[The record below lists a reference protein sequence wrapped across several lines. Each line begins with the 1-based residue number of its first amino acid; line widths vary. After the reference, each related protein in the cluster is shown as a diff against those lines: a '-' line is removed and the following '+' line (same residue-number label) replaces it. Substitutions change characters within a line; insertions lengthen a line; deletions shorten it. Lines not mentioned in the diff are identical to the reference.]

1 LQGWQSLSNGKAGD
15 KQLLS
20 FPQRE
25 IFRPAPQ
32 PAVGAVQPGPQ
43 RYSTLAA
50 NDAAR
55 PRRRS
60 RYNWDG
66 RYVSQAAGEP
76 DGPSLGRRVL
86 LPAGALALLAGVALG
101 AFYLMHTFATGPD
114 AAVASATQTKVKATV
129 AAVAQVPTAPTEAP
143 KASATAAQNT
153 AERIAAPAASVKT
166 AAIAPKGVAVAAKVP
181 APDNAR
187 WGEAADANPTPAS
200 QPQAAEEA
208 DSGPKVNDPQS
219 APVPTEAP
227 KMAAPKTEA
236 PKAEPVKKLAYAAPA
251 QASQPVDKA
260 ATAALPPA
268 APSKDTAL
276 PGVNSSPLSVPT
288 TASAGE
294 AVGGAGGYMSTVSS
308 DVRLHASASGGSR
321 SIGVVPKKATVQ
333 VLTCKGWC
341 RISYKG
347 QEGYIYKSFLGHAS
361 APAPAPAA
369 PEKAAAASATQTQQ
383 NTAKPATAAPV
394 ANAEALKA
402 AAERTLMQRD

>member
-1 LQGWQSLSNGKAGD
+1 LQGWQNLSNGKAGD

-32 PAVGAVQPGPQ
+32 PAVGAVQTGPQ

-76 DGPSLGRRVL
+76 EGPSLGRRVL

-114 AAVASATQTKVKATV
+114 AAVASVTPTKAETTV
-129 AAVAQVPTAPTEAP
+129 AAVAQVPAAPAKAP

-153 AERIAAPAASVKT
+153 AARVAAPAASVKT
-166 AAIAPKGVAVAAKVP
+166 AAVAPKGAAVAVKVP

-187 WGEAADANPTPAS
+187 WGDDADAKAAAAPQPQVAAADA
-200 QPQAAEEA
+200 
-208 DSGPKVNDPQS
+208 GPKVNDPQS

-236 PKAEPVKKLAYAAPA
+236 PKAEVVKKLAYAAPSE
-251 QASQPVDKA
+251 ASHPVDKA
-260 ATAALPPA
+260 VTAALPPA

-276 PGVNSSPLSVPT
+276 PGVDPSPLSVPT
-288 TASAGE
+288 KASAGD
-294 AVGGAGGYMSTVSS
+294 ADSSTGGYMSTVST
-308 DVRLHASASGGSR
+308 DVRLHASASGSSR
-321 SIGVVPKKATVQ
+321 SIGVVPRKATVH

-347 QEGYIYKSFLGHAS
+347 QEGYIYKSFLGHA
-361 APAPAPAA
+361 AAPAPAA
-369 PEKAAAASATQTQQ
+369 PQKAAAAAPVAETQP
-383 NTAKPATAAPV
+383 NTAKPAAAAPA
-394 ANAEALKA
+394 ANAEALRA